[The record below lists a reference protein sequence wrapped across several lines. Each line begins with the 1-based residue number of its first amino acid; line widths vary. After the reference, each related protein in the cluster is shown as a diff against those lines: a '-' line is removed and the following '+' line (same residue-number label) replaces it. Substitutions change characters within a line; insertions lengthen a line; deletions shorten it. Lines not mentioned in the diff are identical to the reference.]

1 MAIVFPTVD
10 IAADAIV
17 IYCSVSF
24 QIDEVRPGQ
33 SDQGVTVTI
42 YGEKN
47 ANAAAPS
54 TTNGDLSARTP
65 TAASVMW
72 QPEASAAV
80 GDELESP
87 DISSIVR
94 EIIAL
99 PDWAAGNP
107 MAILFR
113 HTAGSEV
120 RWVEA
125 ASMMNDQQTP
135 YLFTAYAVPGGG
147 GGAPSETATFS
158 INNILD
164 DAEEDV
170 SNGAMYMDSSDLEI
184 MSDSGEQVVIVVRI
198 IC

>member
-1 MAIVFPTVD
+1 
-10 IAADAIV
+10 
-17 IYCSVSF
+17 
-24 QIDEVRPGQ
+24 
-33 SDQGVTVTI
+33 
-42 YGEKN
+42 
-47 ANAAAPS
+47 
-54 TTNGDLSARTP
+54 
-65 TAASVMW
+65 MW

-107 MAILFR
+107 MAILFG
-113 HTAGSEV
+113 HTAGSGV

-170 SNGAMYMDSSDLEI
+170 SNGAMYLDSSDLEI